1 MGIEN
6 MDLGLSLARPACAE
20 NTMPGEIKNKTDMG
34 EALKK
39 GKFAIDFT
47 VSGCGIPRRP

>member
-1 MGIEN
+1 MARKTKS
-6 MDLGLSLARPACAE
+6 LGLSLARPACAE